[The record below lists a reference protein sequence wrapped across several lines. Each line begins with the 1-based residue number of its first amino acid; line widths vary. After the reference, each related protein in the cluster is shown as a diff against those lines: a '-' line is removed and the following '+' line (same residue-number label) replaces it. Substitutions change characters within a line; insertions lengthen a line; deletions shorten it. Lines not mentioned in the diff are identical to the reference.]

1 MLFFL
6 VVSALAQQTQA
17 PNPSADW
24 RTISEIT
31 IDRQGC
37 FGSCPVYT
45 LTLRRN
51 GSSTYIGKRS
61 VERSGQYTAKQI
73 YLGDF
78 NQLSKAISDIGFFG
92 LQDSYGGSIDT
103 EEIVVTVATP
113 LQSKTV
119 KTVNF
124 AEAPFALWAAVTLAD
139 GVAANLRWENPNQP
153 KVPTITGPVP
163 IRKIEPEYTEQART
177 AKLQGT
183 VWVQVEVQSDGKVSS
198 GHLFVIHGLGMG
210 LDEKAVEAVKQWTFR
225 PAYMDGMPIS
235 MATTVQVEFRL

>member
-1 MLFFL
+1 MDMALRAMLFFL

-119 KTVNF
+119 KTVN
-124 AEAPFALWAAVTLAD
+124 
-139 GVAANLRWENPNQP
+139 
-153 KVPTITGPVP
+153 
-163 IRKIEPEYTEQART
+163 
-177 AKLQGT
+177 
-183 VWVQVEVQSDGKVSS
+183 
-198 GHLFVIHGLGMG
+198 
-210 LDEKAVEAVKQWTFR
+210 
-225 PAYMDGMPIS
+225 
-235 MATTVQVEFRL
+235 